1 MGQSSVAWVVYF
13 TWQAQV
19 LAVVVAGQAGGS
31 SGPWV
36 AVVVLTVA
44 VMSTGW
50 PSGPWVV
57 CMSASGG
64 VNGLASA
71 VPRLLGSMHG
81 WVLAVAVVGGL
92 GLSSGPQKCMQVRTA
107 GVDLTGLSSHPWMV
121 CEGGLFL
128 RSLHSMYRYEVA
140 LLLEGQDCSWWQQSR
155 AVSCQAAGMY
165 TLAPFVLGAAF
176 LMYFTTHS
184 LGCRILCGLEC

>member
-92 GLSSGPQKCMQVRTA
+92 GLSSGPQKCMQARTA
-107 GVDLTGLSSHPWMV
+107 GVDLTGLSSHPWML

-128 RSLHSMYRYEVA
+128 RSLHSMYR
-140 LLLEGQDCSWWQQSR
+140 LRWPCCWKGR
-155 AVSCQAAGMY
+155 IAVGGS
-165 TLAPFVLGAAF
+165 
-176 LMYFTTHS
+176 S
-184 LGCRILCGLEC
+184 LGQSAARLQGCTLWPRLSLGQPS